1 MSMKQ
6 SSIPVRVWSAAPR
19 KRILP
24 LPFLYIALLCLVP
37 GQASAASPPLEEPG
51 GGITG
56 HITDSVGN
64 PIEGAT
70 VTLSEVTAGTT
81 ATAMTN
87 RNGAFSLPTAA
98 GRYEIQVAAPG
109 FVGKSIHNE
118 TQPGEPCDLGGI
130 ALAFEAGA
138 TQVVVSATRQEL
150 AQQEIQVEMRQRIL
164 GVVPNFLVTYNPNA
178 VPLDAK
184 QKYTLAMRTM
194 VDPETIGVDL
204 GISGMQQA
212 VGSSTGYGKG
222 AKGYARRSATSYGTG
237 SIDTMLGSAVLP
249 SLFKQDPR
257 YFYKGTGSVEHRAL
271 YAIGM
276 SVLCKGD
283 NGHWQYNYSGLLGGL
298 AAGGLANLYEPPS
311 ARQGLSTMFGNTA
324 IGIGSSAM
332 SNLFQE
338 FLVRK
343 LVKGAR

>member
-6 SSIPVRVWSAAPR
+6 SSIRFCVWFAAPR

-24 LPFLYIALLCLVP
+24 LPFLYVALVCLVP
-37 GQASAASPPLEEPG
+37 GQASAASPSLEEPG
-51 GGITG
+51 AGIAG
-56 HITDSVGN
+56 QITDSVGN

-70 VTLSEVTAGTT
+70 VTLSEATVIATVTAT
-81 ATAMTN
+81 TN
-87 RNGAFSLPTAA
+87 RDGAFRVPTLA
-98 GRYEIQVAAPG
+98 GRYEIQIAAPG
-109 FVGKSIHNE
+109 FVGKSIQEE
-118 TQPGEPCDLGGI
+118 TQPGEPCDLGTI

-138 TQVVVSATRQEL
+138 TEVVVSATRQEL

-164 GVVPNFLVTYNPNA
+164 GVVPNFLVTYDPNA
-178 VPLDAK
+178 APLDAK
-184 QKYTLAMRTM
+184 QKYTVAMRTM

-204 GISGMQQA
+204 GISVMQQA
-212 VGSSTGYGKG
+212 TGSSASYGKG
-222 AKGYARRSATSYGTG
+222 AKGYARRFATSYGTG

-257 YFYKGTGSVEHRAL
+257 YFYKGTGSVDHRAL
-271 YAIGM
+271 YAM
-276 SVLCKGD
+276 SMAVLCKGD

-298 AAGGLANLYEPPS
+298 AAGGLANLYEPRS
-311 ARQGLSTMFGNTA
+311 ARQGLNTMFGNAA
-324 IGIGSSAM
+324 IGIGSSAI

-338 FLVRK
+338 FLIRK